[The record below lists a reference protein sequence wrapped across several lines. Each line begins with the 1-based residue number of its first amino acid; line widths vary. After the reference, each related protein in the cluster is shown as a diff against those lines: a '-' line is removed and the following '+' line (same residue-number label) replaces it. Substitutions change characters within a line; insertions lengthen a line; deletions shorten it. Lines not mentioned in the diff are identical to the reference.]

1 MNKKSIII
9 NQKAHKELTKISN
22 EHNCSYGSLVES
34 MIYYFKRTGI
44 NPNNAINENPSTMV
58 KALDKR
64 IVSFLKVQERDI
76 LKPLRSEVYEYYSK
90 QNRRL
95 KIMNQ
100 TYEKL
105 ILQLD
110 KMDSKRTN
118 AVLNEMKK
126 QHEAI
131 QEILTFLDQHNK
143 SGIHD
148 RIKKIFE

>member
-76 LKPLRSEVYEYYSK
+76 LKPLRSEVYEYSKK
-90 QNRRL
+90 QN
-95 KIMNQ
+95 
-100 TYEKL
+100 EKL
-105 ILQLD
+105 KNLINTYNQVLTKLDKIDGNRTKAIVNEMGKQREAIHEILQL
-110 KMDSKRTN
+110 
-118 AVLNEMKK
+118 
-126 QHEAI
+126 
-131 QEILTFLDQHNK
+131 LDQQNK
-143 SGIHD
+143 SGIQD